1 MNRLEGSVTLFG
13 GLVLVGLMMTLSMC
27 VSASTIDVRWP
38 DDYAGDQASPDG
50 EYNHFQRYSYY
61 TVPYAELLYGG
72 LWVPPT
78 RPVPVFPPAEPEC
91 DIAVSPSYGC
101 VYEVETNE
109 VPLPPAAGLFLSGL
123 AGLGCVKRRGS
134 DELAR

>member
-1 MNRLEGSVTLFG
+1 MRLSVTLFA
-13 GLVLVGLMMTLSMC
+13 GLFLIGAMLLLSTC
-27 VSASTIDVRWP
+27 VQASSIPFSDIRWE
-38 DDYAGDQASPDG
+38 DDYFQSGGDQALPDG
-50 EYNHFQRYSYY
+50 QYDHFQRYSYY

-101 VYEVETNE
+101 QYEVEINE
-109 VPLPPAAGLFLSGL
+109 VPLPPAAWLFLSAL
-123 AGLGCVKRRGS
+123 AGLGWVKRR
-134 DELAR
+134 A